1 MHLNSLRQKSPEKLY
16 DGPGVVGNVLIDPT
30 AKIGKDCRI
39 GPNVTIGP
47 GVTLSDGCCVKRTT
61 ILRDAVIKEHSWLD
75 K

>member
-1 MHLNSLRQKSPEKLY
+1 MYLNSLKQTAPEKLY
-16 DGPGVVGNVLIDPT
+16 TAEGVVGNVLIDPT

-61 ILRDAVIKEHSWLD
+61 ILKDAVVKEHSWLD